1 MVLLYFPFDDIIKK
15 KKWKLRDFRT
25 LIYLCGGLVTKS
37 HPTLVTLSTVAFQ
50 APLSMG
56 FSKQEYCSGLPFPS
70 SGNCLKPGIK
80 PGSPALQS
88 DSLPTNWAMREA
100 PNLPIVILYITSLI
114 SWKFNVYF
122 TGKWIFC
129 KTQSIQKTHQN
140 IHIND
145 NVDASELNLHSLAFL
160 CHFLLA
166 VKI

>member
-1 MVLLYFPFDDIIKK
+1 MTSFKKK

-37 HPTLVTLSTVAFQ
+37 CPTLVTLWTVAFQ

-80 PGSPALQS
+80 PGSPALQ
-88 DSLPTNWAMREA
+88 
-100 PNLPIVILYITSLI
+100 ILYQLSYEGSPKSTYSNPIYNHSLI

-129 KTQSIQKTHQN
+129 KTQSIQKTYQN

-145 NVDASELNLHSLAFL
+145 NVGASELNLPNLAFL
-160 CHFLLA
+160 YHFLLA
-166 VKI
+166 VRISFIAKNKP